1 MSDCLIEY
9 LPKDMIY
16 YTAKKISRHGQT
28 RFDIDTCLFN
38 PLIKRYIHLKL
49 PIESILLYYHKTPI
63 ANPDPQK
70 LFNHTLK
77 SVDFSAL
84 NVLDLSKNNYQK
96 THNGQLY
103 FEFNYDS
110 PILKKNMTILLPK
123 LILARDL
130 FFSHPYLLRAAL
142 FAENYST
149 DILVDMNDENAIHIN
164 IAQNKKIMRAD
175 ISDPHFLKKLALILL
190 QPDLNKAF
198 LSIYQKTIIDQNNAK
213 NFNFDM
219 NIPEIKNIDL
229 TVDGIYDKETGIY
242 RIERITSFKNLETG
256 IDRPVQFHFT
266 TRKMIQ
272 QIKNPQVQR
281 SNKPKLTNS
290 SKEKLNQNADADID
304 QRLIKL
310 RNLPAEIYT
319 IEDLKISLE
328 TPPTKT
334 TVRNKILKKMDENK
348 NQDEGF
354 AGGEGDIEGTIPG
367 FTHESDTQIERITHE
382 DLIKVLNQIEEVG
395 YDIKEIYNSPFKKH
409 NPFRGHNFSN
419 GKQLRYF
426 YVYKIINK
434 QNHEKFYLCEIDTS
448 DGKKNIST
456 LLLPYEER
464 TQLLIETDLEKLNNS
479 ILSQSLSWPKKFLSE
494 IRGITAFTTINHPSK
509 QKQLDDENYYADW
522 AQRIIVKVQLI

>member
-198 LSIYQKTIIDQNNAK
+198 LSIYQKTIVDQK
-213 NFNFDM
+213 GVKSFNFDM
-219 NIPEIKNIDL
+219 KAPNIKNINL
-229 TVDGIYDKETGIY
+229 TVEGIFNKKTGIY
-242 RIERITSFKNLETG
+242 RIERITSFKNLDTA
-256 IDRPVQFHFT
+256 INRPIQFHFT
-266 TRKMIQ
+266 SKKIIQ
-272 QIKNPQVQR
+272 QIKNAQGQ
-281 SNKPKLTNS
+281 NPKQSTPTCPPR
-290 SKEKLNQNADADID
+290 EKLNQKADADID
-304 QRLIKL
+304 KLIAKL
-310 RNLPAEIYT
+310 RNLPGKIYT
-319 IEDLKISLE
+319 IEELKISLE
-328 TPPTKT
+328 TPPSET
-334 TVRNKILKKMDENK
+334 TIRQRRKQMDK
-348 NQDEGF
+348 DQNQEEGF
-354 AGGEGDIEGTIPG
+354 AGGEGDIEGTLPG
-367 FTHESDTQIERITHE
+367 VTTESDIQLERVTHK
-382 DLIKVLNQIEEVG
+382 DLIKVLDKIEQKG
-395 YDIKEIYNSPFKKH
+395 YEIKEIKNSPFKKYKR
-409 NPFRGHNFSN
+409 FRGHKFSN
-419 GKQLRYF
+419 ANQLRYF
-426 YVYKIINK
+426 YVYRIINTK
-434 QNHEKFYLCEIDTS
+434 NDEQFYLCEIDTS

-456 LLLPYEER
+456 LLLRYEEK
-464 TQLLIETDLEKLNNS
+464 TQLLIEIDFEKLNNS
-479 ILSQSLSWPKKFLSE
+479 ILSQSLSWPKKFISE
-494 IRGITAFTTINHPSK
+494 VRGITAFTTINHPSK
-509 QKQLDDENYYADW
+509 KEQLDDVNYYVDW
-522 AQRIIVKVQLI
+522 AQRILAKAKSI

>member
-198 LSIYQKTIIDQNNAK
+198 LSIYQKTIVDQK
-213 NFNFDM
+213 GVKSFNFDM
-219 NIPEIKNIDL
+219 EAPNIKNINL
-229 TVDGIYDKETGIY
+229 TVEGIFNKKTGIY
-242 RIERITSFKNLETG
+242 RIERITSFKNLDTA
-256 IDRPVQFHFT
+256 INRPIQFHFT
-266 TRKMIQ
+266 SKKIIQ
-272 QIKNPQVQR
+272 QVKNAQGQG
-281 SNKPKLTNS
+281 SNKPKPAS
-290 SKEKLNQNADADID
+290 QPKEKLNKNAEADID
-304 QRLIKL
+304 KLLAKL
-310 RNLPAEIYT
+310 RNLPGEIYT
-319 IEDLKISLE
+319 IEELKISLE
-328 TPPTKT
+328 TPPAKT
-334 TVRNKILKKMDENK
+334 VVRKRRKQMDK
-348 NQDEGF
+348 DQNQEEGF
-354 AGGEGDIEGTIPG
+354 AGGEGDIEGTVSG
-367 FTHESDTQIERITHE
+367 FTTESEIQLERVTYK
-382 DLIKVLNQIEEVG
+382 DLIKLLEQIEEKG
-395 YDIKEIYNSPFKKH
+395 YKTKEIKNSPFKIYKR
-409 NPFRGHNFSN
+409 FRGHKFANN
-419 GKQLRYF
+419 QLRYF
-426 YVYKIINK
+426 YVYKIFNIEN
-434 QNHEKFYLCEIDTS
+434 NHQFYLCEIDTS

-456 LLLPYEER
+456 LLLPYEEK
-464 TQLLIETDLEKLNNS
+464 TQRLIETDLDILNNS

-509 QKQLDDENYYADW
+509 QKQLEDVNYYADW
-522 AQRIIVKVQLI
+522 AQRILAKVKSI